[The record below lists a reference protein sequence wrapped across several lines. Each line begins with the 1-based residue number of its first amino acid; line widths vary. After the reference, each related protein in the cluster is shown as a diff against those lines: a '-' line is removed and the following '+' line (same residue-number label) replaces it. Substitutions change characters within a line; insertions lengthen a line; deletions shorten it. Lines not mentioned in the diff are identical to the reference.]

1 MDIPVTPKQP
11 LKRKD
16 DLDLVR
22 ERLKSHAENE
32 RMRVLMTLS
41 TGTSPEVTS
50 GIRNRN
56 RVRNESLSSGLR
68 NAKSESIVEENEKKS
83 ENEKTWPCTV
93 CTFQNNSALKNCEV
107 CQAHR
112 IDKSV
117 DEIYEEFKRSDK
129 SFEKVDSSFVN
140 FCDPFQTIPANS
152 DFDEFS
158 KLSQNNN
165 ALFEFDAFN
174 EVNEDKGFDDDSSND
189 NYTPRN

>member
-56 RVRNESLSSGLR
+56 RVKNENLNSGLR
-68 NAKSESIVEENEKKS
+68 NVKSELNVEENEKKS
-83 ENEKTWPCTV
+83 ENEKFWSCTV

-140 FCDPFQTIPANS
+140 FCDPFQTIPADS

-165 ALFEFDAFN
+165 ALFDFDAFN
-174 EVNEDKGFDDDSSND
+174 EDNEDKGLSFDFDQF
-189 NYTPRN
+189 